1 MKKYVLVLLVIIFA
15 AGLVWFGT
23 LDQEAQDG
31 LLEPAPQAQAEQTP
45 QPSQQEASSLTI
57 QSEYEGVLPAADCPG
72 IKTTLT
78 LYTNGTYQL
87 QEEYL
92 ERDAS
97 FTQTGAFT
105 LQGDVLTLE
114 QQNDGPRYFRL
125 AQDSATMLDRSQQP
139 ITGALAAHYVLRK
152 K

>member
-1 MKKYVLVLLVIIFA
+1 MDYG
-15 AGLVWFGT
+15 GLEGKCCSYG
-23 LDQEAQDG
+23 QDSVTMDA
-31 LLEPAPQAQAEQTP
+31 L
-45 QPSQQEASSLTI
+45 ASCMRDL
-57 QSEYEGVLPAADCPG
+57 
-72 IKTTLT
+72 
-78 LYTNGTYQL
+78 
-87 QEEYL
+87 EEYL